1 MSYWVSP
8 ITWHKQALKTPFVVS
23 MVSRSISLVDTKS
36 KPFLYII
43 TDYDVKRDGFL
54 ALILFPKTIV
64 PEGWSEV
71 LDFTYR
77 HFTLAFNFSAISN
90 TAKLFFFVFIS
101 ISVKPNVFLLVCIL
115 RLRARK
121 ALELQF
127 LLPNPN

>member
-1 MSYWVSP
+1 
-8 ITWHKQALKTPFVVS
+8 

-71 LDFTYR
+71 LDFTI
-77 HFTLAFNFSAISN
+77 AFYFGIQLFGNFQYGS
-90 TAKLFFFVFIS
+90 LFFFVFIS
-101 ISVKPNVFLLVCIL
+101 ISVKPNVFILVCIL